1 MSAFSIDV
9 LVEADLPGDLDAPA
23 ARDRVRRAAAATLR
37 QENAP
42 PGASVSVV
50 LAGNERLRR
59 LNHDFRQIDKP
70 TDVLSFP
77 AEQDA
82 PEMDRYLGD
91 VIIAVPVAAA
101 QAEAAGHSFL
111 AELSLLVV
119 HGVLHLLGHDHLD
132 PEEKARM
139 WAAQDAVLADLGLD
153 LRSPQVEEIE
163 EGA

>member
-9 LVEADLPGDLDAPA
+9 LVEADLPGDLGAPA
-23 ARDRVRRAAAATLR
+23 VRDRVLGAAAATLR
-37 QENAP
+37 HENAP
-42 PGASVSVV
+42 AAASLSIV
-50 LAGNERLRR
+50 LAGNERVRQLSR
-59 LNHDFRQIDKP
+59 DFRQIDKP

-82 PEMDRYLGD
+82 PEMDHYLGD

-101 QAEAAGHSFL
+101 QAEATGHSFL

-119 HGVLHLLGHDHLD
+119 HGVLHLLGHDHLE
-132 PEEKARM
+132 PGEKARM
-139 WAAQDAVLADLGLD
+139 WSAQDAVLADLGLN